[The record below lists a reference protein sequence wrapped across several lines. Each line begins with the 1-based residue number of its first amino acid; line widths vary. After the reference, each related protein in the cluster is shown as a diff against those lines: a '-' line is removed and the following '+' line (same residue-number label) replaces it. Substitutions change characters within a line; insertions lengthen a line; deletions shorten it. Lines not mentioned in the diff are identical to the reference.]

1 MSVWI
6 FSLAAFLSLPKQF
19 ITVYIGVILEESG
32 TGTETPRDKI
42 ISDSVLAVTVLITIG
57 AMWYIVKELE
67 RTKPIVVYNRRKLRS
82 VYSYFAHRLSFTAHD
97 LTPIC

>member
-1 MSVWI
+1 MSVWV

-19 ITVYIGVILEESG
+19 INVYIGVILEESG

-42 ISDSVLAVTVLITIG
+42 ISDSVLGVTILITAA

-67 RTKPIVVYNRRKLRS
+67 RAKPIVVYNRRKLRS
-82 VYSYFAHRLSFTAHD
+82 ASEVVPPLS
-97 LTPIC
+97 